1 MAEAVSGLP
10 ALIEKLK
17 KIKKKPEDW
26 VFVPRRKKFD
36 KCRVML
42 ENGESVLVSDGSGGF
57 RPSVVKKPVSVVV
70 SQVKS
75 IDKAGNLIGG
85 YRPKA
90 EADWTAQEVLDDL
103 IEMSLNPACEVVPYE
118 AREVGKEAKDA
129 EMNLI
134 DERRRRMEAEDKL
147 KALEEG
153 GRPSDA
159 ARIKELEAAL
169 EKRGK

>member
-1 MAEAVSGLP
+1 MAEENTGLS

-17 KIKKKPEDW
+17 KAKKKPEDW

-42 ENGESVLVSDGSGGF
+42 ENGASVLVSDGSGGF
-57 RPSVVKKPVSVVV
+57 RPNVTKKPVSIVV

-75 IDKAGNLIGG
+75 IDKAGKLIGG

-90 EADWTAQEVLDDL
+90 EADWTAEEVLEDM
-103 IEMSLNPACEVVPYE
+103 IAMSLNPACEVVPYE
-118 AREVGKEAKDA
+118 GREVGKEAKDA

-134 DERRRRMEAEDKL
+134 DERTRRLEAEEKL
-147 KALEEG
+147 RALEDG

-169 EKRGK
+169 EKKK

>member
-1 MAEAVSGLP
+1 MSEANNGLP

-17 KIKKKPEDW
+17 KIKKTPGDW

-42 ENGESVLVSDGSGGF
+42 ENGESVLVSDGAGGF
-57 RPSVVKKPVSVVV
+57 RPNTVKKPVSIQV

-75 IDKAGNLIGG
+75 IDKSGKLIGG

-90 EADWTAQEVLDDL
+90 EADWTAEEVLEDL
-103 IEMSLNPACEVVPYE
+103 IAMSLNPACEVVPYE

-134 DERRRRMEAEDKL
+134 DERRRRLDAEEKL

-153 GRPSDA
+153 RSSDA

-169 EKRGK
+169 EKKK